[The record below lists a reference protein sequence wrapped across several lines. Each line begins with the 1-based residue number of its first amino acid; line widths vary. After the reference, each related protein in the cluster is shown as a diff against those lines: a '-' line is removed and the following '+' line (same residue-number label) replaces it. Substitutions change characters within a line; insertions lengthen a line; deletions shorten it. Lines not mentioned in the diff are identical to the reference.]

1 MLSSAIRHYPASLSG
16 AIWRRY
22 LVQRPPMMRPCERRM
37 EGWRIFSLVT
47 RRIDASTASRRIR
60 ANAGERGRTR
70 ANTGERG
77 RTRANEGE
85 HGRTRANEGERGQT
99 RANEGERGRTSV
111 NI

>member
-1 MLSSAIRHYPASLSG
+1 VLSGTIRHYLALSGITIRRYLMLSSAIRHYPASLSG

-47 RRIDASTASRRIR
+47 RRINASAASRRMR
-60 ANAGERGRTR
+60 ANAGERGRTW

-77 RTRANEGE
+77 
-85 HGRTRANEGERGQT
+85 
-99 RANEGERGRTSV
+99 
-111 NI
+111 